1 MRPGRRDRPGRG
13 SVTQAAG
20 EAGGT
25 SVPVEGSGTT
35 IEAAGLGHVMGGTG
49 LAIGAGLMGG
59 SDAAGTA
66 RDGIGR
72 ADMTG
77 PPDGIGVVEVG
88 QGPADGAGCIDAG
101 AMLGRPDASWART
114 RAGPPRRLATRRPRA
129 AIERRDI
136 EHLMCGRSGGPGTPW
151 TPGRFVRGRPCATR
165 AAPASQRELRPPSSR
180 RVPATGGPA
189 CGSAVTVA
197 SPVRSRYACP

>member
-1 MRPGRRDRPGRG
+1 
-13 SVTQAAG
+13 VTQAAG

-25 SVPVEGSGTT
+25 SVPVEGSGTV
-35 IEAAGLGHVMGGTG
+35 IEAAGLGHVMGVIG
-49 LAIGAGLMGG
+49 LAIGAALMGG

-114 RAGPPRRLATRRPRA
+114 RAGPPRRLATSRPRA

-136 EHLMCGRSGGPGTPW
+136 EHLMCGRSGGPGAPSIL
-151 TPGRFVRGRPCATR
+151 GRFVGSLPSVTR
-165 AAPASQRELRPPSSR
+165 AAPASQREPQPPSSR
-180 RVPATGGPA
+180 RFRRPADPPA
-189 CGSAVTVA
+189 
-197 SPVRSRYACP
+197 